1 MGMSDN
7 KRSARMITSIKD
19 HTNTMVSMTTGCLF
33 ELRQQSVVTDAITR
47 PLSPG
52 TVYLLLSDQMD
63 LNQFLSRS
71 TQKVN
76 SQLLPF
82 PGIHGSQPWLD
93 HHFLTPSCHNL
104 SDSLCRTPRM
114 VPAVM
119 WWAPPIATGEQRPRA
134 EPGVLSPFF
143 TLFYPSLSESS
154 PYIVHSSWL
163 CTSSPS

>member
-1 MGMSDN
+1 
-7 KRSARMITSIKD
+7 
-19 HTNTMVSMTTGCLF
+19 MVSVTTGCQF

-82 PGIHGSQPWLD
+82 PRIQKSQP
-93 HHFLTPSCHNL
+93 
-104 SDSLCRTPRM
+104 
-114 VPAVM
+114 
-119 WWAPPIATGEQRPRA
+119 
-134 EPGVLSPFF
+134 
-143 TLFYPSLSESS
+143 
-154 PYIVHSSWL
+154 
-163 CTSSPS
+163 

>member
-1 MGMSDN
+1 MNGLQEW
-7 KRSARMITSIKD
+7 ITSIKD
-19 HTNTMVSMTTGCLF
+19 HTNTMVSVTTGCQF

-82 PGIHGSQPWLD
+82 PGIQKSQP
-93 HHFLTPSCHNL
+93 
-104 SDSLCRTPRM
+104 
-114 VPAVM
+114 
-119 WWAPPIATGEQRPRA
+119 
-134 EPGVLSPFF
+134 
-143 TLFYPSLSESS
+143 
-154 PYIVHSSWL
+154 
-163 CTSSPS
+163 